1 VATDDAR
8 TLIQGYLH
16 RSPSG
21 GWLPPDKAAA
31 LLACYGIRLTE
42 LTPVSSADEAVRVA
56 ARLGGPVVLK
66 ADVRGLL
73 HKTDAGA
80 IQLDL
85 HTELEIKRAWRLLTG
100 KFGSRLHQVLLQPM
114 ITGGTEVI
122 LGVAQEPVFGPLII
136 FGLGGVATDVMADHM
151 ARLVPL
157 TDTDADELIHSIRS
171 APLLL
176 GHRGSPPADLAALQ
190 EMLLRVSRLA
200 DDLPEVAELD
210 LNPVIARPDGVFAVD
225 ARIRLAP
232 AEPRDLFLREL
243 R

>member
-1 VATDDAR
+1 
-8 TLIQGYLH
+8 
-16 RSPSG
+16 
-21 GWLPPDKAAA
+21 
-31 LLACYGIRLTE
+31 
-42 LTPVSSADEAVRVA
+42 
-56 ARLGGPVVLK
+56 
-66 ADVRGLL
+66 
-73 HKTDAGA
+73 
-80 IQLDL
+80 
-85 HTELEIKRAWRLLTG
+85 
-100 KFGSRLHQVLLQPM
+100 
-114 ITGGTEVI
+114 
-122 LGVAQEPVFGPLII
+122 
-136 FGLGGVATDVMADHM
+136 MADHM